1 MEYTEFTKRQVQAI
15 AEAYARGRLDT
26 GEPAFMDTDDFTSN
40 ATSGAFAFAYAS
52 ALDVGHEVSLS
63 TAWSV
68 FVSQSGRTVV
78 VDDTEIIE
86 DEMATVAQAD
96 AIREDS
102 GLCMLSRTFAG
113 VGTVRCRLPLGHR
126 EHDHVSMLS
135 GRTVTFTTDESDQ
148 ALNDRIHYV
157 PASRYSTKVTTTAY
171 PVATDEQVSAALPL
185 KQEVMSD

>member
-1 MEYTEFTKRQVQAI
+1 MEYTEFTKHQVQAI

-26 GEPAFMDTDDFTSN
+26 GEPAFMDADGISTA
-40 ATSGAFAFAYAS
+40 ATSGSFAFQYAS
-52 ALDVGHEVSLS
+52 ALDTGHEVSLS
-63 TAWSV
+63 TAWTV
-68 FVSQSGRTVV
+68 FQSQSGRTVV

-96 AIREDS
+96 AIREAS
-102 GLCMLSRTFAG
+102 GLCMLSRTYAG
-113 VGTVRCRLPLGHR
+113 SGTVRCRLPLGHR
-126 EHDHVSMLS
+126 EIDHVSMLG

-157 PASRYSTKVTTTAY
+157 PAERYSAKVTTTAY

-185 KQEVMSD
+185 TQEV